1 VLGFMAP
8 TRGNKTDLRVTI
20 DKDLL
25 KLIRAFAGLSQRSV
39 SSITQQALEEFLAK
53 KENQALIDYHKLDE
67 DHDPE

>member
-1 VLGFMAP
+1 MSP

-25 KLIRAFAGLSQRSV
+25 RLVRAFAGISQRSV
-39 SSITQQALEEFLAK
+39 SSITQQALEEFLTK

-67 DHDPE
+67 EHDSE